1 MATWPGP
8 GHVWPP
14 AANPLFLKG
23 FLVSD
28 ETNFFA
34 NSLISLNKKEL
45 NTLTNSLTFAQL
57 ILILVI

>member
-1 MATWPGP
+1 MATWPGR

-23 FLVSD
+23 FFLD
-28 ETNFFA
+28 GINNYFA

-45 NTLTNSLTFAQL
+45 NTLTKGLTFA
-57 ILILVI
+57 